1 MNLTNQLKTMEKYL
15 RIYKM
20 FLIVLSAFAIVISVY
35 LLVDLAINRRFEFSI
50 TKFYLISF
58 FLPVLALVSIYFSYK
73 ISKMFFT
80 IELESK
86 LKEELLKSDFT
97 DSLKILTKYLKE
109 SFHTNLN
116 VFLLEKDE
124 IKAIVCNFS
133 FDNETL
139 IKTLNSPNITIKK
152 KFNNNG
158 SLFLTLESENS
169 QIMESIS
176 SEIDKFLHIIV
187 SKYIFEKEKF
197 DLGKRE
203 KYLKKFIMF
212 TELLDK
218 VSHSLVLEEMHYT
231 IISGAMSLF
240 EADKVSLLDVSKG
253 KGNYTFV
260 ATINIDYSELK
271 GIEEKIN
278 SAYYGEHIDSIVR
291 IGKVNYVQ
299 NTFEIP
305 GWYKTIENPESWIG
319 IPLLDLDNKVM
330 YVVSISKNNTNAFNK
345 EDIDFA
351 ETFARNVNIVLAKNL
366 LIEKYRWDSI
376 TDPLTNLYNRR
387 EFEEKLVYEI
397 NQYKKYKTPFTLLVL
412 DLDKFKKF
420 NDTFGHTMGDRLL
433 VEFARVLEKVVRK
446 EDSIFRLGG
455 DEFAV
460 ILRNTNSK
468 LATQIAERIKLNTQR
483 INLNVPFDIGV
494 SIGIKEYEGESL
506 SDLLKT
512 ADSYLYID
520 KNKIKN

>member
-1 MNLTNQLKTMEKYL
+1 MNLTNQQKTMEKYL
-15 RIYKM
+15 RIYKRV
-20 FLIVLSAFAIVISVY
+20 LIVLLVLAVVISVY
-35 LLVDLAINRRFEFSI
+35 LLLDLFISRRFEFSI
-50 TKFYLISF
+50 AKFYLISF
-58 FLPVLALVSIYFSYK
+58 FLIVFALVSIYFFYK
-73 ISKMFFT
+73 ISKFFFT

-97 DSLKILTKYLKE
+97 VSLKILTKYLKE
-109 SFHTNLN
+109 SFYTNLN
-116 VFLLEKDE
+116 VFLLENDKV
-124 IKAIVCNFS
+124 KAIVCS
-133 FDNETL
+133 FPLDNETL

-152 KFNNNG
+152 KLNNNS
-158 SLFLTLESENS
+158 SLFLILENENS
-169 QIMESIS
+169 QIMGSLS

-187 SKYIFEKEKF
+187 SKYIFEKEKL
-197 DLGKRE
+197 DLERKER
-203 KYLKKFIMF
+203 YLKKFMML

-218 VSHSLVLEEMHYT
+218 VSHSIVLEEMHYT
-231 IISGAMSLF
+231 IISGAMNLF

-253 KGNYTFV
+253 KGNYTFIS
-260 ATINIDYSELK
+260 TINVDYSELK
-271 GIEEKIN
+271 DIEDKIN

-305 GWYKTIENPESWIG
+305 GWYKTIGNPESWIG
-319 IPLLDLDNKVM
+319 IPLLNLDNKVM
-330 YVVSISKNNTNAFNK
+330 YVVSVSKNTTNAFVR

-351 ETFARNVNIVLAKNL
+351 ETFARNVNIALAKNL
-366 LIEKYRWDSI
+366 LIEKFRWDSI

-387 EFEEKLVYEI
+387 EFEEKIIYEI
-397 NQYKKYKTPFTLLVL
+397 NQYEKYKTPFTLLVL

-420 NDTFGHTMGDRLL
+420 NDTFGHSMGDRLL

-468 LATQIAERIKLNTQR
+468 LATQIAKRIKLNTQK
-483 INLNVPFDIGV
+483 IDLNVPFNISV
-494 SIGIKEYEGESL
+494 SIGIKEYEGENL

-512 ADSYLYID
+512 ADIYLYNE
-520 KNKIKN
+520 KKKLEN

>member
-1 MNLTNQLKTMEKYL
+1 MG
-15 RIYKM
+15 
-20 FLIVLSAFAIVISVY
+20 
-35 LLVDLAINRRFEFSI
+35 
-50 TKFYLISF
+50 
-58 FLPVLALVSIYFSYK
+58 
-73 ISKMFFT
+73 
-80 IELESK
+80 LESK
-86 LKEELLKSDFT
+86 LKEELLKGDFT
-97 DSLKILTKYLKE
+97 DSLKTLTKYLKDI
-109 SFHTNLN
+109 FNTNLN
-116 VFLLEKDE
+116 AFLLEKDGV
-124 IKAIVCNFS
+124 KAVVCNFP

-152 KFNNNG
+152 RLHNNS
-158 SLFLTLESENS
+158 SLFLTLESENP
-169 QIMESIS
+169 QIMESLS

-197 DLGKRE
+197 DLGERE
-203 KYLKKFIMF
+203 RYLKKFIML
-212 TELLDK
+212 TELVDK
-218 VSHSLVLEEMHYT
+218 VSHSLVLEETHYT

-260 ATINIDYSELK
+260 ATINVDYNEAKL
-271 GIEEKIN
+271 IEEKIN
-278 SAYYGEHIDSIVR
+278 SPHYGEHIDLVSKV
-291 IGKVNYVQ
+291 GKVNYIQ

-305 GWYKTIENPESWIG
+305 GWYKTVGNPESWIG

-330 YVVSISKNNTNAFNK
+330 YVISVSKNITNAFAK

-351 ETFARNVNIVLAKNL
+351 ETFARNVNIALAKNL

-376 TDPLTNLYNRR
+376 TDPLTKLYNRR

-397 NQYKKYKTPFTLLVL
+397 SQYKKYKTPFTLLVL
-412 DLDKFKKF
+412 DLDKFKNF
-420 NDTFGHTMGDRLL
+420 NDTFGHSMGDRLL

-468 LATQIAERIKLNTQR
+468 LATQIAKRIKLNTQK
-483 INLNVPFDIGV
+483 IDLNVPFDISV
-494 SIGIKEYEGESL
+494 SIGIKEYEGENL
-506 SDLLKT
+506 SDFLKT

-520 KNKIKN
+520 KKKLKN